1 VPADPNHADRNVY
14 VRPKGYVED
23 HAVIRRIGDR
33 DLFLGNRHAARP
45 GEHDR
50 AFEYVLSVSSA
61 AYPRTTHH
69 RPLTDG
75 PGNDWADFAAAV
87 DTARDLYD
95 REGELLVHCEAGIS
109 RSTTVLAAT
118 IATAEGRSFADA
130 LGAVQGARPHA
141 VPHPLLHELG
151 VTYLATVE

>member
-1 VPADPNHADRNVY
+1 
-14 VRPKGYVED
+14 
-23 HAVIRRIGDR
+23 
-33 DLFLGNRHAARP
+33 
-45 GEHDR
+45 
-50 AFEYVLSVSSA
+50 VSEE

-87 DTARDLYD
+87 DTACGLYD

-118 IATAEGRSFADA
+118 IAAAEDSSFADA
-130 LGAVQGARPHA
+130 LATVQAARPQA